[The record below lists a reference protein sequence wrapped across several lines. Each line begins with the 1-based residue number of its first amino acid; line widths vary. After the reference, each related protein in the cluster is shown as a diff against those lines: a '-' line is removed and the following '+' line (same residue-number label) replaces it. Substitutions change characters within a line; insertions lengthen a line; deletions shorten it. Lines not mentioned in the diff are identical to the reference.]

1 LWRVVIAGSAS
12 AVGNFL
18 KRVYNSRL
26 CAPALAIGASA
37 LIFREPARVPRRVRA
52 LRRHSPIAF
61 STSFVSGEDTMPIYA
76 YRCDACGHAK
86 DVLQKMSDAPLTDC
100 PACGAP
106 AFKKQL
112 TAAGF
117 QLKGS
122 GWYVTDFRGGS
133 GGTSAAGTSAKT
145 DAAAPASAP
154 AASSESASSA
164 ASAAPAASGGCGT
177 SCACH

>member
-1 LWRVVIAGSAS
+1 MR
-12 AVGNFL
+12 
-18 KRVYNSRL
+18 
-26 CAPALAIGASA
+26 ASA
-37 LIFREPARVPRRVRA
+37 LIFREPARIICAV
-52 LRRHSPIAF
+52 
-61 STSFVSGEDTMPIYA
+61 FVASAGIFNRFLEFRLFQGEDTMPIYA

-133 GGTSAAGTSAKT
+133 GGTSAAAAGAGAAAKT
-145 DAAAPASAP
+145 DASAP
-154 AASSESASSA
+154 AAAAPAASSDSASST
-164 ASAAPAASGGCGT
+164 ASASGTPAASGGCGT